1 MEEYEDRG
9 GFIEVLKVDRVEP
22 TGKGDDLY
30 KFKIRRKE
38 LVLSN
43 KTSEELREL
52 RSVLDELYKGV
63 NFVPDLKLTNCSKL

>member
-1 MEEYEDRG
+1 MEEYEDHG
-9 GFIEVLKVDRVEP
+9 AFIEVLKVDRVEP

-30 KFKIRRKE
+30 KLKIRRKE

-52 RSVLDELYKGV
+52 RAVLA
-63 NFVPDLKLTNCSKL
+63 